1 MDAFAMKK
9 SCSSKASSISSA
21 SEESHE
27 VITNTKKMKEK
38 SMEDTQLKTHEQIRH
53 SSKTKIF
60 SCNFCKKEFS
70 TKQALGGHQ
79 NGHKQERA
87 LSKRQKKLV
96 GVVQPFEH
104 PNYHPYYSPYSKL
117 NSHMSFHSSFT
128 NQSPFGV
135 NGDSYVI
142 HKPTFYQ
149 TWSCFSRYNYR
160 FNPVKWPSSSSF
172 FSTKN
177 LLGNNN
183 SDMIGT
189 RVDALENSLN
199 SESKN
204 SVEGLNLKDSQVNID
219 GNLGGNSYMQM
230 KLEDGDAEKNN
241 EEEEELDLDLKL

>member
-9 SCSSKASSISSA
+9 SCSSKASSISPA

-27 VITNTKKMKEK
+27 VITNTKRMKEK
-38 SMEDTQLKTHEQIRH
+38 SMEDTQL
-53 SSKTKIF
+53 KTKIF

-79 NGHKQERA
+79 NGHKKERA
-87 LSKRQKKLV
+87 LSKGQKKLV
-96 GVVQPFEH
+96 GVVQPFDPPH
-104 PNYHPYYSPYSKL
+104 YHHYYSPYSKL

-128 NQSPFGV
+128 SQSPFGV

-149 TWSCFSRYNYR
+149 TWPCFSRYNYR
-160 FNPVKWPSSSSF
+160 FNPVKWSSSSSF

-183 SDMIGT
+183 NDMIGT
-189 RVDALENSLN
+189 RVDNSHN
-199 SESKN
+199 FESKN
-204 SVEGLNLKDSQVNID
+204 SAKVLNIKDSPINIID
-219 GNLGGNSYMQM
+219 DSLGINNYMQM
-230 KLEDGDAEKNN
+230 KLDEGDVEMDNK
-241 EEEEELDLDLKL
+241 EEEDIA